1 MKNKNGLDL
10 SSKQTHRESLW
21 RFGVLVVLLA
31 GYFGYMSWK
40 FDASTGAVLAVL
52 SWSFFVLCTP
62 VADGGFVVAFPVRM
76 LFGVRMVVTQIVVW
90 FVAVGI
96 NVAGVLLV
104 PEGYQDTAL
113 TRLLYS
119 ILTTPWPN
127 WSILVIS
134 LAGTLL
140 SIWFGDEMIDVADHS
155 MRKKHHRH
163 GFTHKMVMIVGFGIL
178 TVMAYY
184 QILSNLGIMVPGN

>member
-1 MKNKNGLDL
+1 MLMKNKLDL

-21 RFGVLVVLLA
+21 RFAVLMVLLV

-62 VADGGFVVAFPVRM
+62 VADGGFVVAFPIRL
-76 LFGVRMVVTQIVVW
+76 LFGVRMMVTQIVVW
-90 FVAVGI
+90 FVAVGV
-96 NVAGVLLV
+96 NVVGVLV
-104 PEGYQDTAL
+104 WPGSYEDTAL

-119 ILTTPWPN
+119 ILTTAWPN

-134 LAGTLL
+134 LAGTMF
-140 SIWFGDEMIDVADHS
+140 SIWFGDEMIDVVDHS
-155 MRKKHHRH
+155 MRKKQHRH
-163 GFTHKMVMIVGFGIL
+163 GFKHKMVMIVGFGVL
-178 TVMAYY
+178 TVVAYY
-184 QILSNLGIMVPGN
+184 QILSNLGISIPGS